1 MKPPQ
6 ICLESIQPEP
16 SASSLSPFLRHH
28 GQLLF
33 DRQMWCWGRD
43 VRYPHGNLLIEYGCR
58 KDPTPDPRRAAS
70 RYHAELSDGG
80 SLSIW
85 AFGLRYQYEA
95 EQVFLRRSD
104 FRPQFVPSGTDWSA
118 VWRSTDLPLLTR
130 PGNPAQQERA
140 LDALRAMI
148 RWMGA
153 YESWVQTRAGEEWR
167 SSVLAAW
174 PDCRKAR
181 HLSSTDTASQWE
193 GMLTTLGQEKAGS
206 SVRGVL
212 VE

>member
-6 ICLESIQPEP
+6 SCLESIQPEH
-16 SASSLSPFLRHH
+16 SASTLSPFMRHH

-70 RYHAELSDGG
+70 RYHAKLNDGG

-85 AFGLRYQYEA
+85 AFGLLYQCEA

-104 FRPQFVPSGTDWSA
+104 FRPQFVPSGTDWST
-118 VWRSTDLPLLTR
+118 VWRSTEVPQLTR

-140 LDALRAMI
+140 LEGLRAMI

-153 YESWVQTRAGEEWR
+153 YESWVHTRTGAEWR

-181 HLSSTDTASQWE
+181 HLSSTDMASQWE
-193 GMLTTLGQEKAGS
+193 GMLKTLGQEKAGS

>member
-1 MKPPQ
+1 MKLTQ
-6 ICLESIQPEP
+6 ICIESIKPEP
-16 SASSLSPFLRHH
+16 SVSSLSSFMRHH

-43 VRYPHGNLLIEYGCR
+43 VRCPVGNLLIEYGCR

-70 RYHAELSDGG
+70 RYHAELTDGAT
-80 SLSIW
+80 LSIW
-85 AFGLRYQYEA
+85 AFGLLYRFEA

-104 FRPQFVPSGTDWSA
+104 FRPQLVPSGTDWSA
-118 VWRSTDLPLLTR
+118 VWRSTELPLLTR
-130 PGNPAQQERA
+130 PVNPAQQEQA
-140 LDALRAMI
+140 LGALRAMI
-148 RWMGA
+148 RWMAA
-153 YESWVQTRAGEEWR
+153 YESWVLAYAGAEWR

-181 HLSSTDTASQWE
+181 HLSTIDQASQWE
-193 GMLTTLGQEKAGS
+193 RMLATLGQEKAGS